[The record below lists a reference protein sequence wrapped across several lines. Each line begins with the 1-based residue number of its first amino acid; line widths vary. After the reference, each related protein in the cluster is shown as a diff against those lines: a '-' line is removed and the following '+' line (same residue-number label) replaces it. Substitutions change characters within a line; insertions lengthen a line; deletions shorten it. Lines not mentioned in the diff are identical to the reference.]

1 MEDAATAAVIA
12 VALRMKQRRLSTP
25 ASIAATAIAIGLSS
39 HASAATNLDPFA
51 RNMRA
56 QALSPFRTA
65 QAEAEPVAAEKETT
79 ASKQETESG
88 SATPFGGFGTDSPP
102 HRPPRASRAPVA
114 ATATAT
120 TSGG

>member
-1 MEDAATAAVIA
+1 MSW
-12 VALRMKQRRLSTP
+12 RLSYNGRSGAP
-25 ASIAATAIAIGLSS
+25 ALLEPGPEPEPGPVCRIRNRPPEPAIGQRPPDS
-39 HASAATNLDPFA
+39 
-51 RNMRA
+51 
-56 QALSPFRTA
+56 
-65 QAEAEPVAAEKETT
+65 EPD
-79 ASKQETESG
+79 